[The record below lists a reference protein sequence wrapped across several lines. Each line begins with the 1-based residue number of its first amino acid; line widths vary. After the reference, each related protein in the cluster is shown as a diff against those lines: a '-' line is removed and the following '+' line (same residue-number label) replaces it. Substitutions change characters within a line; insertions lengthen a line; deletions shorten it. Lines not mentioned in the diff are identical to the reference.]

1 MNAEASRNSYFTFFI
16 GALSLAILLF
26 LLIPLSYGVN
36 LPYTYWINQS
46 IFFILLIG
54 LVIIN
59 SKYLAPKFLFR
70 KKYVTYYT
78 ILLISCFLIIL
89 LLIQTES
96 WLGVSKVMEQ
106 STTGKGIQSKEGS
119 KLLSIAFY
127 IFLVE
132 ILVLGFNISWIIVQ
146 KWKEG
151 ETLRLKIEKEN
162 ADFEL
167 SFLKSQINPHFFFNS
182 LNTVNALTYTDINQS
197 RNALK
202 ILGNIMRY
210 VLYKTTNEKVPIQE
224 EITFIKDYL
233 RLMELR
239 SSSKVS
245 IKFLTNIKSH
255 NQAIAPMLFLPL
267 IENCFK
273 HGVSS
278 QSESP
283 VFISLEVN
291 ENNLIFITRN
301 KNFVKT
307 SAVLSRQENDGI
319 GLKNTKRRLELIYPD
334 EYSFFVNKN
343 DEFEVML
350 KIVLK

>member
-1 MNAEASRNSYFTFFI
+1 MNAEPTRNSYFAFII
-16 GALSLAILLF
+16 GALSLAVLLF

-46 IFFILLIG
+46 IFFLLLIG
-54 LVIIN
+54 LIIIN
-59 SKYLAPKFLFR
+59 SKYLAAKFLFQKR
-70 KKYVTYYT
+70 YVTYYT
-78 ILLISCFLIIL
+78 ILLISCFLIIV

-96 WLGVSKVMEQ
+96 WFGVSGVMEKM
-106 STTGKGIQSKEGS
+106 GAAKDIQPKEESKI
-119 KLLSIAFY
+119 LSIAFY

-132 ILVLGFNISWIIVQ
+132 VLVLGFNISWIIVQ

-151 ETLRLKIEKEN
+151 ETLRLKMEKEN

-182 LNTVNALTYTDINQS
+182 LNTVNALTYTDIDQS

-210 VLYKTTNEKVPIQE
+210 VLYKTTNEKVPLQE
-224 EITFIKDYL
+224 EIEFIKNYL
-233 RLMELR
+233 QLMELR

-245 IKFLTNIKSH
+245 IHFSANVPSNNYT
-255 NQAIAPMLFLPL
+255 IAPMIFLPL

-278 QSESP
+278 QYESP
-283 VFISLEVN
+283 IVISLAIE
-291 ENNLIFITRN
+291 ENMLTFITRN
-301 KNFVKT
+301 RIFAKT
-307 SAVLSRQENDGI
+307 DIDLKSEGNDGI
-319 GLKNTKRRLELIYPD
+319 GMKNTKRRLELIYPND
-334 EYSFFVNKN
+334 YSFSVKKN
-343 DEFEVML
+343 GEFEVML
-350 KIVLK
+350 KIQLR